1 MECNAPK
8 IVAALVYL
16 ATFGRVTIPVDAVRM
31 ILRKGTASRV
41 SQIVA
46 SLFADWPCVH
56 CFISNAGDC
65 SDRLPLPVDQ
75 AIVQYTPNKWT
86 DTFLAHRKA

>member
-46 SLFADWPCVH
+46 SLFADWPYVH
-56 CFISNAGDC
+56 HTVC
-65 SDRLPLPVDQ
+65 RLAVRALF
-75 AIVQYTPNKWT
+75 Y
-86 DTFLAHRKA
+86 L